1 MMDETKLNFVLFRDA
16 IEHMSRVARCLAMQR
31 GHFMLV
37 GVGGSG
43 KKSLTTMAAA
53 LSQGELATIEIR
65 KNYGRKEWREDLFK
79 LMKKVAMTN

>member
-1 MMDETKLNFVLFRDA
+1 
-16 IEHMSRVARCLAMQR
+16 
-31 GHFMLV
+31 V